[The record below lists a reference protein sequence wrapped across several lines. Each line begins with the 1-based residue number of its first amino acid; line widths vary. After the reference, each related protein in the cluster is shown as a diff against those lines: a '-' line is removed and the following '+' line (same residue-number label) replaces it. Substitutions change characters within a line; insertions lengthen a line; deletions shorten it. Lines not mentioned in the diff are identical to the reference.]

1 MLKKILFYNNMTKKP
16 KFMCVITSNFNAVA
30 KDPETGIYILP
41 ITSLS
46 YEKYVSNP
54 KITNIFLF

>member
-1 MLKKILFYNNMTKKP
+1 MTKKP

-46 YEKYVSNP
+46 YEKYVSNL